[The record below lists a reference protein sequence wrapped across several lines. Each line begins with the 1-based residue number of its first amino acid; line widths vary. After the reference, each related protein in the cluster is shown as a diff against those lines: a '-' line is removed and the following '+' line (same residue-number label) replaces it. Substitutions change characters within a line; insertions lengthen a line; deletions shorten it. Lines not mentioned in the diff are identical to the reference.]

1 MTHKFNNLI
10 DLVKIVSEMERDL
23 GLSDIS
29 NSERKVLLAISDL
42 ENREGV
48 AKTKAILSHELTV
61 GISRPSVFRALAK
74 FLMLIILVKVNLL
87 IFLVP
92 QKEKDFRVL

>member
-1 MTHKFNNLI
+1 MTQKFNNLI

-48 AKTKAILSHELTV
+48 AKTKAI
-61 GISRPSVFRALAK
+61 RALAK
-74 FLMLIILVKVNLL
+74 LEKLGKLSHKNDTNGAYELI
-87 IFLVP
+87 
-92 QKEKDFRVL
+92 

>member
-1 MTHKFNNLI
+1 MTQKFNNLI

-29 NSERKVLLAISDL
+29 NAERKVLLAISDL

-48 AKTKAILSHELTV
+48 AKTKAILSHQPTV
-61 GISRPSVFRALAK
+61 GISRSSVLRALAK
-74 FLMLIILVKVNLL
+74 LEKVGKLSRNNKTNGTYVLL
-87 IFLVP
+87 
-92 QKEKDFRVL
+92 

>member
-1 MTHKFNNLI
+1 MTQKFNNLI

-61 GISRPSVFRALAK
+61 GISPTYFTHRLGRQCDK
-74 FLMLIILVKVNLL
+74 IIVMSPYISNKG
-87 IFLVP
+87 F
-92 QKEKDFRVL
+92 

>member
-1 MTHKFNNLI
+1 MTQKLNNLI
-10 DLVKIVSEMERDL
+10 DLIKIVSEMERDL

-42 ENREGV
+42 EDREGV
-48 AKTKAILSHELTV
+48 AKTKAILSHELTL

-74 FLMLIILVKVNLL
+74 LEKLGKLCHKDNTNGAYKLV
-87 IFLVP
+87 
-92 QKEKDFRVL
+92 